1 MLKKLSLLISYFII
15 ILDKVFFKIFNRNI
29 RYLLQDSL
37 RKLSVTKIKYNSIDL
52 NFFTPSELTY
62 WRAKTFSE
70 KEPET
75 LQWIDKFTLS
85 RNKKIIFWDIGA
97 NVGNYS
103 IYASRKHKKKIEII
117 AFEPS
122 GLNIGILAK
131 NINLNKAE
139 NIISICQMGLIN
151 KKKNFFKMHES
162 TDTEGGALSNF
173 GNNLGFDGKKFKF
186 DNKYKIFG
194 TSIDDLIKDKVLK
207 KPDYLKIDVDGNEHL
222 ILEKAQTIL
231 RANSIK
237 SILIEINE
245 DYKYQFNKVL
255 GLLKK
260 NNFKFK
266 SKHLS
271 PYALNSKFNKSFNYI
286 FTKN

>member
-52 NFFTPSELTY
+52 KFFTPSELTY

-222 ILEKAQTIL
+222 ILEKAETIL
-231 RANSIK
+231 KGNLIK

-245 DYKYQFNKVL
+245 DYKYQFNRVL

-271 PYALNSKFNKSFNYI
+271 PYALNSKFDKSFNYI

>member
-1 MLKKLSLLISYFII
+1 MLKRLSLLISYFII
-15 ILDKVFFKIFNRNI
+15 FLDIIIFKIFHRNL

-37 RKLSVTKIKYNSIDL
+37 RKLSVTKIRYNGIEL
-52 NFFTPSELTY
+52 KFFTPSELTF
-62 WRAKTFSE
+62 WRAKTFSK

-75 LQWIDKFTLS
+75 LQWIDKFILS
-85 RNKKIIFWDIGA
+85 KNKKTIFWDIGA

-103 IYASRKHKKKIEII
+103 IYASKKHKKKIEII

-139 NIISICQMGLIN
+139 NTVSICQIGLIN
-151 KKKNFFKMHES
+151 QKKSFFKMHES
-162 TDTEGGALSNF
+162 TDVEGGALSNF
-173 GNNLGFDGKKFKF
+173 GNNLGFDGKKFNF
-186 DNKYKIFG
+186 NNKYKLFG

-207 KPDYLKIDVDGNEHL
+207 RPDYLKIDVDGNEHL

-231 RANSIK
+231 RGNLIK

-245 DYKYQFNKVL
+245 DYKYQFNKVISI
-255 GLLKK
+255 LKK

-271 PYALNSKFNKSFNYI
+271 PYALNSKFDKSFNYI

>member
-15 ILDKVFFKIFNRNI
+15 ILDKIVFKIFNRNI

-52 NFFTPSELTY
+52 KFFTPSELTY

-139 NIISICQMGLIN
+139 NIISICQIGLIN

-245 DYKYQFNKVL
+245 DYKYQFNKVFD
-255 GLLKK
+255 LLKK

-271 PYALNSKFNKSFNYI
+271 PYALNSKFDKSFNYI

>member
-15 ILDKVFFKIFNRNI
+15 ILDKIFFKIFNRNI
-29 RYLLQDSL
+29 RYLLQDSF

-52 NFFTPSELTY
+52 KFFTPSELTY

-131 NINLNKAE
+131 I
-139 NIISICQMGLIN
+139 
-151 KKKNFFKMHES
+151 
-162 TDTEGGALSNF
+162 
-173 GNNLGFDGKKFKF
+173 
-186 DNKYKIFG
+186 
-194 TSIDDLIKDKVLK
+194 
-207 KPDYLKIDVDGNEHL
+207 
-222 ILEKAQTIL
+222 
-231 RANSIK
+231 
-237 SILIEINE
+237 
-245 DYKYQFNKVL
+245 
-255 GLLKK
+255 
-260 NNFKFK
+260 
-266 SKHLS
+266 
-271 PYALNSKFNKSFNYI
+271 
-286 FTKN
+286 

>member
-52 NFFTPSELTY
+52 KFFTPSELTY

-97 NVGNYS
+97 NVGNYC
-103 IYASRKHKKKIEII
+103 IYASKKHKKKIEII

-162 TDTEGGALSNF
+162 TDSEGGALSNF

-222 ILEKAQTIL
+222 ILEKAETIL
-231 RANSIK
+231 KGNLIK

-245 DYKYQFNKVL
+245 DYKYQFNRVL

-271 PYALNSKFNKSFNYI
+271 PYALNSKFDKSFNYI